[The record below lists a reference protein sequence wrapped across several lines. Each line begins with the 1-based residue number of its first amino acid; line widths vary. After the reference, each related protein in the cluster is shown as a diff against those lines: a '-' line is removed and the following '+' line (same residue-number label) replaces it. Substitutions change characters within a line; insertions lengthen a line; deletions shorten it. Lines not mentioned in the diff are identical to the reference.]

1 MVATVITISALL
13 LAIFGINMGVGLQS
27 TLLGVR
33 AGIEAFALP
42 MIGIIMTF
50 YFVGYIGG
58 SIYSPRLVN
67 RIGHIRTFAA
77 LGSVASAAA
86 LLHAVFIE
94 PWTWIILRAVT
105 GFCLAGVVM
114 VAESWLNHAASNSN
128 RGGVLSTYMVVSLG
142 AMAVGQFLLSLAPPS
157 GANLF
162 ILVSVLL
169 SIFLVPVMVTRSH
182 PPPIVPTPPMSL
194 KRLFGISHAGIVG
207 CFSTGLINGAFWGMG
222 AVFAQMHGMQ
232 PGEISVFMAV
242 VIFGGIITQWP
253 LGKLSDHID
262 RRVVII
268 GIAFA
273 TVLTSIGL
281 AYSGS
286 VENVPILLLGLL
298 FGMATFPLYAVS
310 IAHVNDQLPADEFV
324 SASGTLLLTYGI
336 GASFGPFLSSTA
348 IGALGPGGL
357 FYYTAV
363 VAFLLGL
370 FSIYRLW
377 MGNTIMPEDK
387 DGFIAVPKTTAVSL
401 DMAAAV
407 ISEEQD
413 ATAPD

>member
-1 MVATVITISALL
+1 MVATIITISALL

-42 MIGIIMTF
+42 MIGAIMAL

-58 SIYSPRLVN
+58 SLYSSRLVN

-77 LGSVASAAA
+77 LGSVASASA

-94 PWTWIILRAVT
+94 PWTWMVLRAIT
-105 GFCLAGVVM
+105 GFCLAGLVM
-114 VAESWLNHAASNSN
+114 VAESWLNHAASNTN
-128 RGGVLSTYMVVSLG
+128 RGGVLATYMVVSLG
-142 AMAVGQFLLSLAPPS
+142 AMAIGQFLLNLAPPG

-162 ILVSVLL
+162 ILVSVLI
-169 SIFLVPVMVTRSH
+169 SIFLVPVMVTRSN

-194 KRLFGISHAGIVG
+194 KRLFGISPTGIVG
-207 CFSTGLINGAFWGMG
+207 CLSTGLINGAFWGMG
-222 AVFAQMHGMQ
+222 AVFAQMYGMQ
-232 PGEISVFMAV
+232 DREISVFMAV
-242 VIFGGIITQWP
+242 VILGGIITQWP
-253 LGKLSDHID
+253 LGKLSDRLD

-273 TVLTSIGL
+273 TVLTSFGL
-281 AYSGS
+281 AYPGS

-310 IAHVNDQLPADEFV
+310 IAHVNDQLPSNEFV
-324 SASGTLLLTYGI
+324 SASSTLLLTYGI
-336 GASFGPFLSSTA
+336 GAAFGPFLSSTA
-348 IGALGPGGL
+348 MSALGPGGL
-357 FYYTAV
+357 FY
-363 VAFLLGL
+363 
-370 FSIYRLW
+370 
-377 MGNTIMPEDK
+377 
-387 DGFIAVPKTTAVSL
+387 

-407 ISEEQD
+407 SEEQA